1 MNTALRRSLPIFL
14 VAVNMR
20 AGLILIGPLLPILKE
35 EYNLSIFSES
45 LLASGPLLLFSLS
58 AIFMRR
64 VNRLGNTNQIIFLAV
79 SVLTLSLILRIT
91 GGVVPLFIF
100 SITLGISVAI
110 LNYMLPV
117 WVKENNKDNTGLVT
131 GIYAAIMGTCA
142 SISLA
147 ITAPLAA
154 STSLSW
160 RLSMFPWIAIGI
172 ISLLYW
178 WVKMPKSKIPAVVES
193 EGSFWSNPLFKNKT
207 AWAITLFFG
216 FLNMIHYASATWL
229 PTILLS
235 KDFTL
240 NQASATVAVAT
251 LVGSLLSLAVPH
263 YASRSND
270 LRAVL
275 MLFSLML
282 ALSYLAIS
290 MDTGWRLVLWV
301 ITANIG
307 VYVTFSLALFLV
319 IFRGADA
326 EKTKFLSIMMQSIGY
341 LLATSSPLILGFIFG
356 ATDNWNTSLL
366 FLVGLSI
373 LQVGIATTAGRREK
387 I

>member
-1 MNTALRRSLPIFL
+1 MSTALRRSLPIFL

-91 GGVVPLFIF
+91 GGVIPLFIF

-154 STSLSW
+154 ATSLSW

-172 ISLLYW
+172 ISLMYW
-178 WVKMPKSKIPAVVES
+178 WVKMPKSKIPAVIES

-341 LLATSSPLILGFIFG
+341 LLATTSPLILGFIFG
-356 ATDNWNTSLL
+356 ATADWNTSLL

>member
-35 EYNLSIFSES
+35 EYNLSIFTES

-154 STSLSW
+154 ATSLSW

-193 EGSFWSNPLFKNKT
+193 QGSFWSNPLFKNKT

-341 LLATSSPLILGFIFG
+341 LLATTSPLILGFIFA

>member
-1 MNTALRRSLPIFL
+1 
-14 VAVNMR
+14 
-20 AGLILIGPLLPILKE
+20 
-35 EYNLSIFSES
+35 
-45 LLASGPLLLFSLS
+45 
-58 AIFMRR
+58 
-64 VNRLGNTNQIIFLAV
+64 
-79 SVLTLSLILRIT
+79 LILRIT

-154 STSLSW
+154 ATSLSW

>member
-154 STSLSW
+154 ATSLSW

>member
-154 STSLSW
+154 ATSLSW

-193 EGSFWSNPLFKNKT
+193 ENSFWSNPLFKNKT

-341 LLATSSPLILGFIFG
+341 LLATTSPLILGFIFG

>member
-154 STSLSW
+154 ATSLSW

-341 LLATSSPLILGFIFG
+341 LLATTSPLILGFIFG

>member
-154 STSLSW
+154 ATSLSW

-172 ISLLYW
+172 ISLMYW

-326 EKTKFLSIMMQSIGY
+326 EKTKSLSIMMQSIGY
-341 LLATSSPLILGFIFG
+341 LLATTSPLILGFIFG
-356 ATDNWNTSLL
+356 ATGNWNTSLL

>member
-1 MNTALRRSLPIFL
+1 MSTALRRSLPIFL

-91 GGVVPLFIF
+91 GGVIPLFIF

-154 STSLSW
+154 ATSLSW

-172 ISLLYW
+172 ISLMYW
-178 WVKMPKSKIPAVVES
+178 WVKMPKSKIPAVIES

-341 LLATSSPLILGFIFG
+341 LLATTSPLILGFIFG

>member
-1 MNTALRRSLPIFL
+1 
-14 VAVNMR
+14 
-20 AGLILIGPLLPILKE
+20 
-35 EYNLSIFSES
+35 
-45 LLASGPLLLFSLS
+45 
-58 AIFMRR
+58 
-64 VNRLGNTNQIIFLAV
+64 
-79 SVLTLSLILRIT
+79 
-91 GGVVPLFIF
+91 
-100 SITLGISVAI
+100 
-110 LNYMLPV
+110 
-117 WVKENNKDNTGLVT
+117 
-131 GIYAAIMGTCA
+131 
-142 SISLA
+142 
-147 ITAPLAA
+147 
-154 STSLSW
+154 
-160 RLSMFPWIAIGI
+160 
-172 ISLLYW
+172 
-178 WVKMPKSKIPAVVES
+178 MPKSKIPAVVES

-326 EKTKFLSIMMQSIGY
+326 EKTKSLSIMMQSIGY
-341 LLATSSPLILGFIFG
+341 LLATTSPLILGFIFG

>member
-110 LNYMLPV
+110 LIYMLPV

-154 STSLSW
+154 ASSLSW

-341 LLATSSPLILGFIFG
+341 LLATTSPLILGFIFG

>member
-154 STSLSW
+154 ASSLSW

>member
-1 MNTALRRSLPIFL
+1 MSTTLRRSLPIFL

-35 EYNLSIFSES
+35 EYNLSILSES

-91 GGVVPLFIF
+91 GGVIPLFIF

-154 STSLSW
+154 ATSLSW

-172 ISLLYW
+172 ISLMYW
-178 WVKMPKSKIPAVVES
+178 WVKMPKSKIPAVIES

-341 LLATSSPLILGFIFG
+341 LLATTSPLILGFIFG
-356 ATDNWNTSLL
+356 ATDDWNTSLL

>member
-1 MNTALRRSLPIFL
+1 MNTAVRRSLPIFL

-64 VNRLGNTNQIIFLAV
+64 VNRLGNTNQIIFLAI

-117 WVKENNKDNTGLVT
+117 WVKENNKENAGLVT

-147 ITAPLAA
+147 ITAPLASA
-154 STSLSW
+154 SSLSW

-172 ISLLYW
+172 ISIIYW
-178 WVKMPKSKIPAVVES
+178 WLKMPKSSTPTVVES

-229 PTILLS
+229 PTILLT

-240 NQASATVAVAT
+240 NEASATVAIAT

-263 YASRSND
+263 YASRSQD
-270 LRAVL
+270 LRGVL
-275 MLFSLML
+275 MAFSLLL

-290 MDTGWRLVLWV
+290 IDSGWRLVIWV

-326 EKTKFLSIMMQSIGY
+326 EKTKSLSIMMQSIGY
-341 LLATSSPLILGFIFG
+341 LLATTSPLILGFLFNV
-356 ATDNWNTSLL
+356 TDNWNTSLL
-366 FLVGLSI
+366 FLVALSV

>member
-1 MNTALRRSLPIFL
+1 MSTALRRSLPIFL

-91 GGVVPLFIF
+91 GGVIPLFIF

-154 STSLSW
+154 ATSLSW

-172 ISLLYW
+172 ISLMYW
-178 WVKMPKSKIPAVVES
+178 WVKMPKSKIPAVIES

-341 LLATSSPLILGFIFG
+341 LLATTSPLILGFIFG
-356 ATDNWNTSLL
+356 ATDDWNTSLL